1 MEVDA
6 SGDLKQK
13 VELLLEV
20 PLAKLL
26 TDTRIIDMF
35 AEVFSFQGKP
45 AKLCRTCQSDRQFA
59 YRKLQKYLQDGIR
72 EL

>member
-1 MEVDA
+1 MKVDA
-6 SGDLKQK
+6 SGDLKKK

-35 AEVFSFQGKP
+35 AEVFTINGKK
-45 AKLCRTCQSDRQFA
+45 AELCRTCQSDRNFA
-59 YRKLQKYLQDGIR
+59 YRKLQTYLKDGIT

>member
-1 MEVDA
+1 MVET
-6 SGDLKQK
+6 SGTLQEK
-13 VELLLEV
+13 VKLLLEV

-35 AEVFSFQGKP
+35 QQVFTYQGKP
-45 AKLCRTCQSDRQFA
+45 AQLCRTCQSDRNFA
-59 YRKLQKYLQDGIR
+59 YRKLQKYLTDGIT

>member
-1 MEVDA
+1 MKVDA
-6 SGDLKQK
+6 SGNLKQK

-35 AEVFSFQGKP
+35 AEVFTFQGKP
-45 AKLCRTCQSDRQFA
+45 AQLCRTCQSDRNFA
-59 YRKLQKYLQDGIR
+59 FRKLQTYLKDGIT